1 MQSMIK
7 RVEQRVIN
15 NLIGNRT
22 GRKIA
27 GLMLVVMTAFTGMY
41 LLGCLRSSHNGQ
53 NDEVSIALEWNQ
65 FILKAEINTEGYRGP
80 VAARAYGYIGLAAYE
95 SALPGLK
102 GNYQSMVRLYPGI
115 KLPPTPLRDHFN
127 LAASLNACYAAMIG
141 RFFMSAPDPVLKQ
154 RLEIMDRWEKKIARG
169 TDSMSLRIS
178 KEFGNS
184 VAEAVYQWSSTDTM
198 GFEANH
204 HNYMKD
210 YTPPVGDGLW
220 VTSQYFPMPALLP
233 YWGKVRPFIINTE
246 EYRAKPLP
254 EFSSAP
260 NQFYHTQAL
269 EILSLSRPL
278 SDENQWIAE
287 FWNDDH
293 PGLTF
298 TPAGH
303 WLAIANQVI
312 AKQRPTIEKTLE
324 TYLKTGFALA
334 DAMIACWSSKY
345 YYNHERPE
353 TFIQK
358 YLDKDWRPFS
368 PSPSFPS
375 YPSGHAM
382 LGSAAAAVLTHLYGN
397 TYEMTDH
404 SHDDL
409 RDIIIK
415 PRQFH
420 SFDQMAKESALSRIL
435 VGAHFRFDC
444 EEGLRLGDLIGK
456 QVSQLELEKK
466 LTQ

>member
-1 MQSMIK
+1 MQSMFK
-7 RVEQRVIN
+7 KVEQNEQSHLFRRRKRKMISG
-15 NLIGNRT
+15 LI
-22 GRKIA
+22 
-27 GLMLVVMTAFTGMY
+27 LVGVTVCMAIY
-41 LLGCLRSSHNGQ
+41 LLGCLRNSHTGQ
-53 NDEVSIALEWNQ
+53 HDEVSIALEWNQ

-95 SALPGLK
+95 AAIPGLT
-102 GNYQSMVRLYPGI
+102 GNFQSLVRLYPGI
-115 KLPPTPLRDHFN
+115 KLPSPPLRDHFN
-127 LAASLNACYAAMIG
+127 VAASLNACYATMLG
-141 RFFMSAPDPVLKQ
+141 KFFLSMPDPVRNQQHELIDK
-154 RLEIMDRWEKKIARG
+154 WEKEISNTSDTIG
-169 TDSMSLRIS
+169 IRIS
-178 KEFGNS
+178 EEFGRS
-184 VAEAVYQWSSTDTM
+184 VAEAVYKWSATDTL

-204 HNYMKD
+204 HNYERN
-210 YTPPVGDGLW
+210 YSPHLGDGLS
-220 VTSQYFPMPALLP
+220 VTSSYFPMPALLP
-233 YWGKVRPFIINTE
+233 YWGRVRPFIIQTDD
-246 EYRAKPLP
+246 YKAKPLP
-254 EFSSAP
+254 EYSSSP
-260 NQFYHTQAL
+260 NQFYYTQAL

-303 WLAIANQVI
+303 WLAITNEVI
-312 AKQRPTIEKTLE
+312 DRERPTIEKTLE
-324 TYLKTGFALA
+324 TYLKTGFALS

-382 LGSAAAAVLTHLYGN
+382 LGSAAAAVLSQLYGDKY
-397 TYEMTDH
+397 TLTDR